1 METNLSTSSRRRL
14 SLWPQG
20 RSGSPSGGFV
30 RWLFLLTLLVTAVT
44 GVKADG
50 YVTDVMVIGNS
61 DDDQVRNLR
70 NQYTN
75 DGWTVVNKDLN
86 EAAGGW
92 DIYLAYKKSTD
103 ANPETGYI
111 TDICTST
118 KNVESFTFEGRT
130 YYKAPATNFNGDLN
144 RDAGG
149 KDIFL
154 YYTRSRYGLE
164 NATHGGS
171 KRVITGINTTS
182 KSNDNDDATGC
193 VQWRNCS
200 LSGSCDMNDGAGGSD
215 IYLQQVFVE
224 QTLTVK
230 NHPVF
235 ATDLTF
241 NGSALNLVPST
252 PENYGTMKY
261 RVNGGSWGSSATA
274 TNVGTY
280 TVEYYLDGGTFANNS
295 DTYTKS
301 DVVIAPPF
309 VKAATFSGAFSQVEK
324 KVTLNWS
331 VGAIPGN
338 YTNYKWV
345 VYRGE
350 TKRATLNHDV
360 FTYTDNGFDNEEDV
374 VYSVYYVPSPLDT
387 DTKRDDCMATTTV
400 NTTRS
405 VPVNNLQ
412 AVSSNDKVT
421 LTWTSV
427 AFPTSSN
434 MNNKFD
440 VYIDETKVATIT
452 PAEGQTSFKWEHR
465 DVNGAT
471 ERVNYTQ
478 AQTNEAGLDAYST
491 EDLDACNLYTYR
503 VVGQISG
510 VELNSA
516 IQKDKAIGAGTTY
529 ENFVCSKGDNQGSV
543 LLTWNVRRLAHQT
556 QAETYI
562 IERRVMTQGND
573 DEGWQKLTT
582 LDSDKTFMTW
592 EDKTPLPGVFYEYRI
607 TVYNWCENG
616 NRPATTAYDTGFAL
630 SSGVISGRITYG
642 TGTAV
647 ENVKVTLRQNNDD
660 GEVVNHL
667 RSLQFNGPGTGM
679 LCTTTTKELKK
690 LIGDD
695 FSIQTYVNPNN
706 AQMNGDGT
714 AYVLY
719 DISSLFAIVLKYNAT
734 QQAYQLGAYI
744 NGENRFTDQYI
755 PANQWSHVSCVYKKS
770 AQTTTFYVTTDVDH
784 IASGSITGQ
793 AVATATNETGLAL
806 GNSVSLDN
814 TNNFGG
820 YLDEFRFFKR
830 ALSQNDI
837 KKNFN
842 HPMGGTESDLAIY
855 YPMDEDM
862 GVQNIVYDFSK
873 SNNASNGHHATAHV
887 PAVSSGHVPTEEQLS
902 LMSLTDGQGNFVIRG
917 VPFSGEGTNYTII
930 PTMGIHEF
938 SPAYLSRYVSASS
951 LVHNGVDFEDVSSF
965 PVSGFV
971 RYAGTDYPVEGCNI
985 YIDGAAASK
994 NGELIK
1000 TNADGEFTVSVPIGD
1015 HYIEIVK
1022 SDHTFAAAGRYP
1034 ADPNETGLTH
1044 TFNQKMTGLEFIDET
1059 LVNFTGRVV
1068 GGSIEGEKTVG
1079 FGLSKNNI
1087 GVVELVLSPLNE
1099 LYRLN
1104 VVKNVTETTS
1114 SLDTN
1119 TEELPVA
1126 SATTNIK
1133 STSVRGASAEYCKKI
1148 FIRTDASTGEF
1159 SAMLPPLQ
1167 YKVESI
1173 KVKKSGLDVGQP
1185 TTIDLSKAN
1194 VVLGDTLHQDDGN
1207 DMVYQYNTM
1216 LKQVY
1221 HSVPSFYVSQ
1231 QGRTDGSFGI
1241 QKYTVRDEQGETEA
1255 IIYNKDNNGNVTYA
1269 YGYPM
1274 FLMLDPYTFIIEGY
1288 EEYVNAD
1295 ESPSVTSRVPLKDV
1309 VVTID
1314 NAMSAEQEVMGVGY
1328 EDEGSVVN
1336 LKSNQL
1342 QLDEEGCA
1350 VYTWKAGMPNIV
1362 SPYTRTINIS
1372 YDIDGRIYNWN
1383 DGVGLTAIVLGELP
1397 TGNNFVTAGTDHL
1410 DMILRDPPG
1419 SGSSAE
1425 WSKGQVTSKTHAY
1438 GGTWSTD
1445 NQITTTCRFGAT
1457 IELATGTPGA
1467 FVLSEA
1473 KSTDDMVL
1481 GVHIVEEGE
1490 EGDSWSRT
1498 VSTTRTVSTSDD
1510 SDFVGADGD
1519 LFIGSSTNII
1529 FGTARRLGL
1538 NRVGTK
1544 MELGVNDAITTG
1556 LNFETEFMY
1565 SQKYIKETLLPNF
1578 ETIRNSKL
1586 KHVDKIEG
1594 YVNNSDEPVYL
1605 TTLNET
1611 DPGYGSNNNDK
1622 DVWGAEATP
1631 QPSTSGKSYTMVM
1644 PAGFELESGKEYT
1657 DSVEWCN
1664 NQIASWIKHLRYN
1677 EESKAKAYKKRKE
1690 LESQKKVDNYSFDAG
1705 SSMSYSK
1712 ETSESSTHTYDTS
1725 LSVALIASNAW
1736 GVVYNGTGVEW
1747 QLATETGGGAHWSH
1761 ESSTE
1766 DITSFS
1772 YSFAE
1777 EGDDAITVDVYD
1789 YDGFGPI
1796 FRTRGGQT
1804 CAPYEG
1810 EVRTEYYEDEN
1821 GNHPVIMEATMQ
1833 IEVPQIDVEVPVVSD
1848 IPSGQAANYVLKLSN
1863 ASEIG
1868 ADVTYRLGILD
1879 ETNPDGAE
1887 LMMDGKVIP
1896 GLDQGRLIKVPGNQ
1910 TLTKALQLRQTN
1922 LGVLDY
1928 EGMNEERLKDDPL
1941 YKRGIAVVFAS
1952 DSEPDNIADT
1962 IYISAYFVPSSSAVD
1977 LALSNNI
1984 MNTQTGTSLKLTF
1997 NNFDRNYNNLK
2008 AFRLQYKKQGS
2019 TDWTNLK
2026 EYVLNAK
2033 DTTDLIKL
2041 LPAGANIDYTL
2052 KMDQFTD
2059 GDYLFRVLSVATYGT
2074 GEVYR
2079 SSEEL
2084 ALTKDMQRPRPL
2096 GQPEP
2101 ADGILSAGDELSVTF
2116 NETILKGELTQAA
2129 NFKVTGV
2136 LNGAEVA
2143 HETALSMQD
2152 TETTAKT
2159 EADILLSGKDF
2170 SIDAWVNLNGGAGTL
2185 LSHGKGN
2192 AKMTVGTDA
2201 ENHLVVKIGSE
2212 TYTSDNAI
2220 PTGAWV
2226 FLTMNYNAG
2235 KLTAKV
2241 AKDAN
2246 ETVLFSEQEVGAY
2259 EGNGPLAVGKNMT
2272 GSIHELLLW
2281 DEAHDMTEA
2290 LLQRSRTKNP
2300 ATRHLIGYW
2309 KMDEG
2314 EGTTIRDY
2322 SRNRHMTMPAETW
2335 YMNNENKAV
2344 SLTNGNYLSID
2355 ASDLPAFNEDDY
2367 AVEFWVRG
2375 AAQTGEAQLLQM
2387 GEVGLW
2393 VNAKG
2398 ELQLTGKGAYNAAA
2412 NQTSIATSSGN
2423 IMDNAWHHV
2432 ALNVLRQGAAAV
2444 YVDGVRR
2451 LSTNA
2456 ANVGGIATN
2465 QLIIGKHRESV
2476 ASGNGVYTY
2485 DRPFTGEVDE
2495 LRVWNATLNA
2505 DKLISNRKMRL
2516 TGKEDGLSAYY
2527 PFETKQLDGNNQ
2539 VVTTASA
2546 EDLAR
2551 TGHAA
2556 TMNSEPSTL
2565 NYTDDAPAL
2574 RQKKTEVNVPFTF
2587 VASNEKVVITID
2599 EEPAMIEGCTLNFT
2613 VRDVRDEN
2621 GNYSLPAVWS
2631 AFVNQNQLVWAESSL
2646 DLEQPQNTTG
2656 TLQATVVN
2664 KGGQQQMWTLSGM
2677 PAWLVPST
2685 ESGET
2690 NPLAETKIDFTVMP
2704 SAPLGRS
2711 EVTVYLT
2718 GNDNID
2724 VPLTLNV
2731 KVNGNKP
2738 DWTVNPNAFEGSM
2751 NIIGQ
2756 LYVDGVESNDP
2767 DDIVAA
2773 FIGEECRGVANLE
2786 YSARYDGYFVTMDI
2800 FGNTTDN
2807 AADIN
2812 FRAYDASTGTVY
2824 PVVNPDVA
2832 IKYAALALQGS
2843 YANPVNLTT
2852 ANYIE
2857 QQIELKEGWNWM
2869 SLYVNTGNGNMTP
2882 SAVFAKVIGDVEEV
2896 KYHNMYAKHHGEVL
2910 YGSLETIE
2918 NGKMYAV
2925 KMSSDR
2931 SLRLVGERANVQVNL
2946 AAGWNWVGYGQRLA
2960 SVTDALA
2967 NMSPVNGDVLKGQQ
2981 GVSYYDTHEW
2991 AGSLL
2996 TMQPGKGYQLKSSKA
3011 IDFTYSDAVTGAAA
3025 SRMANDQSSMVNGQS
3040 SAFTPIDYHLYA
3052 DNMTVTAQVVMDGQV
3067 LTNAEIGVFADD
3079 ECRTVAF
3086 TRTDG
3091 RAFITVPGD
3100 EICQLTFR
3108 VAVDGKVYNTK
3119 QTVDYA
3125 VDAEYGSYSLPF
3137 VISLGDA
3144 TGIEE
3149 IENGTLKI
3157 ENDVYDLQGRK
3168 IVADKAASR
3177 KMSKGV
3183 YVVNGKK
3190 KVMK

>member
-1 METNLSTSSRRRL
+1 M
-14 SLWPQG
+14 
-20 RSGSPSGGFV
+20 
-30 RWLFLLTLLVTAVT
+30 
-44 GVKADG
+44 
-50 YVTDVMVIGNS
+50 
-61 DDDQVRNLR
+61 
-70 NQYTN
+70 
-75 DGWTVVNKDLN
+75 
-86 EAAGGW
+86 
-92 DIYLAYKKSTD
+92 
-103 ANPETGYI
+103 
-111 TDICTST
+111 
-118 KNVESFTFEGRT
+118 
-130 YYKAPATNFNGDLN
+130 
-144 RDAGG
+144 
-149 KDIFL
+149 
-154 YYTRSRYGLE
+154 
-164 NATHGGS
+164 
-171 KRVITGINTTS
+171 
-182 KSNDNDDATGC
+182 
-193 VQWRNCS
+193 
-200 LSGSCDMNDGAGGSD
+200 
-215 IYLQQVFVE
+215 
-224 QTLTVK
+224 
-230 NHPVF
+230 
-235 ATDLTF
+235 
-241 NGSALNLVPST
+241 
-252 PENYGTMKY
+252 
-261 RVNGGSWGSSATA
+261 
-274 TNVGTY
+274 
-280 TVEYYLDGGTFANNS
+280 
-295 DTYTKS
+295 
-301 DVVIAPPF
+301 
-309 VKAATFSGAFSQVEK
+309 
-324 KVTLNWS
+324 
-331 VGAIPGN
+331 
-338 YTNYKWV
+338 
-345 VYRGE
+345 
-350 TKRATLNHDV
+350 
-360 FTYTDNGFDNEEDV
+360 
-374 VYSVYYVPSPLDT
+374 
-387 DTKRDDCMATTTV
+387 
-400 NTTRS
+400 
-405 VPVNNLQ
+405 
-412 AVSSNDKVT
+412 
-421 LTWTSV
+421 
-427 AFPTSSN
+427 
-434 MNNKFD
+434 
-440 VYIDETKVATIT
+440 
-452 PAEGQTSFKWEHR
+452 
-465 DVNGAT
+465 
-471 ERVNYTQ
+471 
-478 AQTNEAGLDAYST
+478 
-491 EDLDACNLYTYR
+491 
-503 VVGQISG
+503 VGQISG

-1922 LGVLDY
+1922 LGVLAY

-1941 YKRGIAVVFAS
+1941 YKRGIAIVFAS
-1952 DSEPDNIADT
+1952 DNDPEDIADT
-1962 IYISAYFVPSSSAVD
+1962 IYISAHFVPSSSPVD
-1977 LALSNNI
+1977 LSLSNNI

-1997 NNFDRNYNNLK
+1997 DNFDRNYKNLK

-2019 TDWTNLK
+2019 TDWTLLK

-2033 DTTDLIKL
+2033 DTTNTAKL
-2041 LPAGANIDYTL
+2041 LPAGASIDYTL

-2079 SSEEL
+2079 SSEEM

-2101 ADGILSAGDELSVTF
+2101 ANGILSAGDELSVTF

-2143 HETALSMQD
+2143 HETALSMQNA
-2152 TETTAKT
+2152 TTTAQT
-2159 EADILLSGKDF
+2159 EADIMLAGKNF
-2170 SIDAWVNLNGGAGTL
+2170 SIDTWVNLTSGEGTL
-2185 LSHGKGN
+2185 LSHGIGN
-2192 AKMTVGTDA
+2192 AKMTIGTDA
-2201 ENHLVVKIGSE
+2201 TNHLVVKIGSE
-2212 TYTSDNAI
+2212 TYTSDNTV
-2220 PTGAWV
+2220 PTDAWV
-2226 FLTMNYNAG
+2226 FLTLNYNAG

-2241 AKDAN
+2241 AKDAD
-2246 ETVLFSEQEVGAY
+2246 ETVLFSEEEVGAY

-2272 GSIHELLLW
+2272 GAIHELLLW

-2322 SRNRHMTMPAETW
+2322 SRNRHMIMPAETW

-2344 SLTNGNYLSID
+2344 SLTDGNYLSID
-2355 ASDLPAFNEDDY
+2355 ASDLPAYGEDDY

-2375 AAQTGEAQLLQM
+2375 AAQTGAAQLLQM

-2393 VNAKG
+2393 LNASG
-2398 ELQLTGKGAYNAAA
+2398 ELQFTGKGAYNAVAA
-2412 NQTSIATSSGN
+2412 QTSVPVGSTNGVVIT
-2423 IMDNAWHHV
+2423 DNTWHHI

-2444 YVDGVRR
+2444 YVDGVRH

-2476 ASGNGVYTY
+2476 ASENGVYAY
-2485 DRPFTGEVDE
+2485 DRQFTGQVDE
-2495 LRVWNATLNA
+2495 VRVWNATLNG
-2505 DKLISNRKMRL
+2505 DKLLSNRKMRL
-2516 TGKEDGLSAYY
+2516 TGSEDGLVAYY
-2527 PFETKQLDGNNQ
+2527 PFETKQLDQYNQ

-2546 EDLAR
+2546 ADLAR
-2551 TGHAA
+2551 TGHEAQQCS
-2556 TMNSEPSTL
+2556 MSNVQCSMDF
-2565 NYTDDAPAL
+2565 TDEAPAL

-2599 EEPAMIEGCTLNFT
+2599 EDPAMIEGCTLNFT

-2631 AFVNQNQLVWAESSL
+2631 AFVNQNQLVWGENILA
-2646 DLEQPQNTTG
+2646 LEQPQNTTG
-2656 TLQATVVN
+2656 TIATTIVN

-2690 NPLAETKIDFTVMP
+2690 NPLAETKVNFTVMP
-2704 SAPLGRS
+2704 SAPLGRN

-2724 VPLTLNV
+2724 VPLTLNI

-2738 DWTVNPNAFEGSM
+2738 DWTVNPNDFEGSM
-2751 NIIGQ
+2751 NVIGQ
-2756 LYVDGVESNDP
+2756 LYVGNIVSNDP
-2767 DDIVAA
+2767 DDVVAA

-2800 FGNTTDN
+2800 FGNSTDSN
-2807 AADIN
+2807 ADIN
-2812 FRAYDASTGTVY
+2812 FRAYDASTGTLY
-2824 PVVNPDVA
+2824 PVVNPDVT
-2832 IKYAALALQGS
+2832 IKYAELALQGS
-2843 YANPVNLTT
+2843 YSDPVKLTT

-2857 QQIELKEGWNWM
+2857 QQIELRKGWNWM
-2869 SLYVNTGNGNMTP
+2869 SLYVNTGTNNMTP
-2882 SAVFAKVIGDVEEV
+2882 TAVFAKVIDDVESV
-2896 KYHNMYAKHHGEVL
+2896 KCHNEFAEKAGESL
-2910 YGSLETIE
+2910 EGSLETIE

-2925 KMSSDR
+2925 KMSNDR
-2931 SLRLVGERANVQVNL
+2931 SLRLVGQRANVQVNL
-2946 AAGWNWVGYGQRLA
+2946 AAGWNWVGYGQQLA
-2960 SVTDALA
+2960 SVTEALA

-2981 GVSYYDTHEW
+2981 GVTYYDTYEW

-3011 IDFTYSDAVTGAAA
+3011 VNFSYFNAVTGAAA
-3025 SRMANDQSSMVNGQS
+3025 SRMTSNFKSQ
-3040 SAFTPIDYHLYA
+3040 FTPVDYHRYA
-3052 DNMTVTAQVVMDGQV
+3052 DNMTMTALVQMGGKV
-3067 LTNAEIGVFADD
+3067 LTDAEIGVFTNDG
-3079 ECRTVAF
+3079 ECRTTA
-3086 TRTDG
+3086 TISENG
-3091 RAFITVPGD
+3091 RAYIVIPGD
-3100 EICQLTFR
+3100 EECRLMFQ
-3108 VAVDGKVYNTK
+3108 VAAGDKVFHAT
-3119 QTVDYA
+3119 QTVNYE
-3125 VDAEYGSYSLPF
+3125 VDAVYGSYSEPF
-3137 VISLGDA
+3137 VINLDEI
-3144 TGIEE
+3144 TGISEV
-3149 IENGTLKI
+3149 ENIQNNEKS
-3157 ENDVYDLQGRK
+3157 VYDLQGRK
-3168 IVADKAASR
+3168 IANGKSANR
-3177 KMSKGV
+3177 RLPKGV
-3183 YVVNGKK
+3183 YVENGRK